1 MTVKFLSALALCMA
15 VASGAAA
22 QMAMGDDMG
31 DMGQKAHKDK
41 MMHGGMHGPIGVMG
55 RHTLPKGKFML
66 TYRAGHMEMSGLR
79 SGTTDYAPDVAATT
93 LANRFAPPANLRVIP
108 LSMEG
113 DMQMVGGMYGLSDK
127 VTLMAMV
134 PYVKKSMTA
143 LTYSGMAGAT
153 RLGTNTMR
161 SEGLGDIK
169 VGALVGLHKKKRQ
182 RLTLGLGLSLP
193 TGSITETGRMLMPN
207 GARPVG
213 RMAYSMQLGSGTYDL
228 MPRLTWSDGKGRW
241 NWGAQASG
249 VIRLGSNDEGYSL
262 GDKASVTAWTSYRA
276 AKWVSYSARVEA
288 ETEGRID
295 GRDPLIGGAMPGTDP
310 LNYGGETVSIYG
322 GADFTVKRGALTG
335 HKIGLEI
342 GVPVYQRLNGP
353 RLKRDWSLQVA
364 WRKGF

>member
-1 MTVKFLSALALCMA
+1 MTVKLWSAAALC
-15 VASGAAA
+15 AALIAGSATA
-22 QMAMGDDMG
+22 QMAMDGHDMKA
-31 DMGQKAHKDK
+31 GQKGQ
-41 MMHGGMHGPIGVMG
+41 MGHGGMHGPIGVMG

-66 TYRAGHMEMSGLR
+66 AYRAGHMEMSGLR

-93 LANRFAPPANLRVIP
+93 LPNGFAPPATLRVIP
-108 LSMEG
+108 LTMEG

-153 RLGTNTMR
+153 RLGTNTMS

-169 VGALVGLHKKKRQ
+169 VGALFNVHKKKRE

-193 TGSITETGRMLMPN
+193 TGSITETGRMLTPM
-207 GARPVG
+207 GTRPIG
-213 RMAYSMQLGSGTYDL
+213 RMAYTMQLGSGTYDL
-228 MPRLTWSDGKGRW
+228 LPRLTWSNGKGRL

-249 VIRLGSNDEGYSL
+249 VIRLGSNDQGYSL

-276 AKWVSYSARVEA
+276 AKWVSYSARIEA

-295 GRDPLIGGAMPGTDP
+295 GRDALIGGPMPGTDP
-310 LNYGGETVSIYG
+310 RNYGGETLSVYG
-322 GADFTVKRGALTG
+322 GADFTVQRGALKG
-335 HKIGLEI
+335 HKIGLEL

-353 RLKRDWSLQVA
+353 RLTRDWSIKLA